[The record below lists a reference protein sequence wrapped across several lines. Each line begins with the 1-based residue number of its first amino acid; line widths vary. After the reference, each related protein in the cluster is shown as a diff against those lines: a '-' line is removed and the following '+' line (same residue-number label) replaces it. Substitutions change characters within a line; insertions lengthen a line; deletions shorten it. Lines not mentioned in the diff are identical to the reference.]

1 MKFYDTSALLDLP
14 TEALLGSA
22 AAEPFLI
29 ASTTLYELEDI
40 KTSGKKDESTKAKAR
55 AVTRMLAENPTAYTV
70 VMVNPLVAVSFF
82 ETYPIKDNNDGWI
95 MAAARDYMDKLQSAK
110 KDAENIDGT
119 VGPFERAAADE
130 LLQKTTQ
137 DVDSFRFVTS
147 DLSCLNLAQHVMKL
161 PTEYTFPDAAHG
173 STDYRGWT
181 ETTLADGG
189 EEAMAMAYQTHDEG
203 YTYKNLFG
211 TPLNGY
217 LIVRDPD
224 TATDD
229 NPAGDA
235 VSWLRW
241 NGKKYVPVKYKKI
254 SNRFTGDIKPLN
266 DQQKLAF
273 DMLQND
279 DITVKMLAGTFGSGK
294 TMLMVS
300 SAIDMIEKHKFDK
313 LIWIRNNIEVKN
325 TKELGALP
333 GTLLDK
339 LGAASFA
346 GPLADHLGG
355 EAGLEYWINNG
366 QVEVAHLGFIRGRDY
381 KNSILMVSEAENLTK
396 EHVQLLLGRV
406 GEGSMLWLDGDLKQT
421 DEAVFENN
429 SGMRKAIQCL
439 AGDSHFGYVY
449 LNKTERSETAQLADL
464 LD

>member
-1 MKFYDTSALLDLP
+1 MKFYDTSALLDLGGAVL
-14 TEALLGSA
+14 TEH
-22 AAEPFLI
+22 FLI
-29 ASTTLYELEDI
+29 AGTTLYELEDI

-55 AVTRMLAENPTAYTV
+55 TVTRMLAENPAAYTV
-70 VMVNPLVAVSFF
+70 VMVDSLVALSIM

-95 MAAARDYMDKLQSAK
+95 MAAARNYLNELQRAK
-110 KDAENIDGT
+110 KDAENIKET
-119 VGPFERAAADE
+119 IGPFERAAADE

-137 DVDSFRFVTS
+137 DVDSFQFVTS
-147 DLSCLNLAQHVMKL
+147 DLSCLNLAQQVMKL

-173 STDYRGWT
+173 STDYKGWT
-181 ETTLADGG
+181 EVTLEDGG
-189 EEAMAMAYQTHDEG
+189 EEALAMAYSKDAEQ
-203 YTYKNLFG
+203 KNLFD
-211 TPLNGY
+211 TPTNGY
-217 LIVRDPD
+217 VLIPNADAD
-224 TATDD
+224 GNTA
-229 NPAGDA
+229 G
-235 VSWLRW
+235 LRW
-241 NGKKYVPVKYKKI
+241 NGSRYVPIKYKKI
-254 SNRFTGDIKPLN
+254 SNRFTGDIRPRN
-266 DQQKLAF
+266 DQQRLAF

-300 SAIDMIEKHKFDK
+300 SAIDMIEKHKVDK

-333 GTLLDK
+333 GTLLEK

-355 EAGLEYWINNG
+355 ESGLEYWIKNG

-381 KNSILMVSEAENLTK
+381 KNAILIVSEAENLTK
-396 EHVQLLLGRV
+396 EHIQLLLGRV

-429 SGMRKAIQCL
+429 SGMRKAISAL
-439 AGDSHFGYVY
+439 TGNPHFAYVY
-449 LNKTERSETAQLADL
+449 MPKTERSETAQLADL